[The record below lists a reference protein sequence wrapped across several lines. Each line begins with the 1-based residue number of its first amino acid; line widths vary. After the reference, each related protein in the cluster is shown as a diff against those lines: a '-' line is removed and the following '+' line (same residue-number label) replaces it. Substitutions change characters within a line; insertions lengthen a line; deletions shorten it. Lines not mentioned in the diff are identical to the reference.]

1 MSSGGDLEVESA
13 NFLAVDV
20 SWVGLLA
27 CVCTPWHVFDLCL
40 VGETSSF
47 SISCVN
53 SFSSVPQLMSSL
65 CVDSSD
71 PIDDG
76 RLGNDAI
83 VNCSRTVLE
92 LFCLSLRN

>member
-13 NFLAVDV
+13 GFFAVDV
-20 SWVGLLA
+20 SWVGLLP
-27 CVCTPWHVFDLCL
+27 CFCTPWHVCDLCL

-47 SISCVN
+47 

>member
-13 NFLAVDV
+13 GFFAVDV
-20 SWVGLLA
+20 SWVG
-27 CVCTPWHVFDLCL
+27 
-40 VGETSSF
+40 
-47 SISCVN
+47 I
-53 SFSSVPQLMSSL
+53 L

-92 LFCLSLRN
+92 LFCLSFRN